1 MLIGLMPIASSILF
15 VKASFVLSTNTPE
28 KKIISS
34 WFEKSKQQLVM
45 IVFSSSWSGSTH
57 ILRTYLGALIEEFPQ
72 VHKVFVDVE
81 KQEELATEFGIT
93 KIPTTVI
100 MKEGEVSDTLIG
112 TVSKKKLRA
121 LIESH
126 L

>member
-1 MLIGLMPIASSILF
+1 MPVVSSIFF
-15 VKASFVLSTNTPE
+15 VKAPFVLSTNTPE

-57 ILRTYLGALIEEFPQ
+57 ILRTYLRALIEEFPQ
-72 VHKVFVDVE
+72 IHKVFVDIE
-81 KQEELATEFGIT
+81 EQKELATEFGIT